1 MYHEEGN
8 GKPLKYSCLGNPR
21 DGGAWWAAVYGVA
34 QSQTRLKRL
43 SCRSS
48 SLYVSDIR
56 SCEREKYAMREK
68 RNEKETYKDLG
79 FWLIY
84 LVHRK
89 FPPSKLKS
97 VKHRK
102 YAAQLRPHLL

>member
-1 MYHEEGN
+1 MKKEMVNHSSILAWGIPGMGE
-8 GKPLKYSCLGNPR
+8 P
-21 DGGAWWAAVYGVA
+21 GGLPSMGS